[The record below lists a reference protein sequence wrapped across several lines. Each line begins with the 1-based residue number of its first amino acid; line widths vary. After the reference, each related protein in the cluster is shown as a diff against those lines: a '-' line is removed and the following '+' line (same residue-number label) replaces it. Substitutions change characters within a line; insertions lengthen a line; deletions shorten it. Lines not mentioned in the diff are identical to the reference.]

1 MPIIIM
7 AGYGFR
13 QDDPPNLKL
22 DGDCCVCSN
31 QNGYTQTGLN
41 SPVPGSVSMTAE
53 RMAES
58 FLPLKPRI
66 FLMLLVLVQEGPRHG
81 YALKEEL
88 LRRTDGRLNLG
99 PGTLYRTIQLM
110 LRDGLTEEVAKAPDA
125 KVTDER
131 RRNYQITALGREVV
145 AAEARRLQQLV
156 ELARA
161 ERLIS

>member
-1 MPIIIM
+1 MTT
-7 AGYGFR
+7 
-13 QDDPPNLKL
+13 K
-22 DGDCCVCSN
+22 
-31 QNGYTQTGLN
+31 QT
-41 SPVPGSVSMTAE
+41 
-53 RMAES
+53 AES

-81 YALKEEL
+81 YALKEEI

-99 PGTLYRTIQLM
+99 PGTLYRTIQLL

-125 KVTDER
+125 TVTDER

-156 ELARA
+156 ELARH

>member
-1 MPIIIM
+1 MT
-7 AGYGFR
+7 
-13 QDDPPNLKL
+13 
-22 DGDCCVCSN
+22 VE
-31 QNGYTQTGLN
+31 QT
-41 SPVPGSVSMTAE
+41 
-53 RMAES
+53 AES

-99 PGTLYRTIQLM
+99 PGTLYRTIQSM
-110 LRDGLTEEVAKAPDA
+110 LRDGLTQEMAKSPDS
-125 KVTDER
+125 KGDDER
-131 RRNYQITALGREVV
+131 RRNYQITALGRQVV

>member
-1 MPIIIM
+1 M
-7 AGYGFR
+7 A
-13 QDDPPNLKL
+13 
-22 DGDCCVCSN
+22 S
-31 QNGYTQTGLN
+31 
-41 SPVPGSVSMTAE
+41 E
-53 RMAES
+53 RTAES

-81 YALKEEL
+81 YALKEEV

-99 PGTLYRTIQLM
+99 PGTLYRTIQSM
-110 LRDGLTEEVAKAPDA
+110 SRDGLTEEVAKSPDST
-125 KVTDER
+125 VDDER
-131 RRNYQITALGREVV
+131 RRNYRITALGRQVV